1 MLSHVGNHLLAKVGP
16 RIEHRHN
23 DPAQFEAFVRA

>member
-16 RIEHRHN
+16 RIEHSHH
-23 DPAQFEAFVRA
+23 DPAQLEALVRA